1 MRLQTW
7 VLLYI
12 LLPLVAMVTS
22 IPLYG
27 DMPIYTDKRSVSR
40 EYADSINDILRMLIA
55 NQDIE
60 RDRRGFTPDVGL
72 GSRWASIEQLTNQ
85 LLARE
90 HLHSGN
96 SPGRR

>member
-12 LLPLVAMVTS
+12 LLPFVAMVSS

-27 DMPIYTDKRSVSR
+27 DMAIYTDKRSANR
-40 EYADSINDILRMLIA
+40 DYADSIDDILSTLIA
-55 NQDIE
+55 TQDLG

-90 HLHSGN
+90 HLNSGN

>member
-7 VLLYI
+7 VLLYV
-12 LLPLVAMVTS
+12 LLPLVAMVSS

-27 DMPIYTDKRSVSR
+27 DMAIYTDKRSENGDYS
-40 EYADSINDILRMLIA
+40 DNIKNILSMLIA
-55 NQDIE
+55 TQDLA
-60 RDRRGFTPDVGL
+60 RDRRGFNPDVGL

-90 HLHSGN
+90 HLFSGD